1 MLVLLTGRVVPQE
14 EETGEQLGAR
24 DATREEELGQTFRRH
39 GAQLVALFKTNN
51 DKVKRDVRIH
61 VDLIT
66 DVYLRMVLLEYGQY
80 KTGEGTCNYIDHFQ
94 QLHLSLSTRL
104 E

>member
-39 GAQLVALFKTNN
+39 GAQLIALFKTNK
-51 DKVKRDVRIH
+51 DKV
-61 VDLIT
+61 L
-66 DVYLRMVLLEYGQY
+66 
-80 KTGEGTCNYIDHFQ
+80 
-94 QLHLSLSTRL
+94 
-104 E
+104 